1 MSPNR
6 TNLIEQL
13 KLNNSVNSR
22 ITRFCSLN
30 FLTPRYKRKT
40 EAGKTFTVTA
50 IQDWNS
56 LPVNIK
62 KEANLKCFKNA
73 MRRKYFN
80 EQLALSH
87 FNP

>member
-1 MSPNR
+1 M
-6 TNLIEQL
+6 IEQL
-13 KLNNSVNSR
+13 KLNNSVKSL

-30 FLTPRYKRKT
+30 FLTPGYKRKT
-40 EAGKTFTVTA
+40 EAGKAFTVTT

>member
-1 MSPNR
+1 M
-6 TNLIEQL
+6 IEQF

-22 ITRFCSLN
+22 ITRFSGLN
-30 FLTPRYKRKT
+30 FLTSRYKRKT

-56 LPVNIK
+56 LPVNIE

-73 MRRKYFN
+73 MRPKYLN